1 MEKPTKPIMV
11 AREEFAQR
19 LADLCN
25 GCGLPP
31 VILQPLLERAA
42 AEMSRLAQEQYA
54 QEMAAYR
61 KALQDYAEAQKQE
74 QTAEEG

>member
-1 MEKPTKPIMV
+1 MEKPVKPIMV

-25 GCGLPP
+25 DSGLPP
-31 VILQPLLERAA
+31 VILQPLLEKAA
-42 AEMSRLAQEQYA
+42 AEVSRLAQEQYVR
-54 QEMAAYR
+54 ETEAYR
-61 KALQDYAEAQKQE
+61 KALQEYAEAQKQ

>member
-1 MEKPTKPIMV
+1 
-11 AREEFAQR
+11 
-19 LADLCN
+19 
-25 GCGLPP
+25 
-31 VILQPLLERAA
+31 
-42 AEMSRLAQEQYA
+42 MSRLAQEQYA

>member
-1 MEKPTKPIMV
+1 MEKPVKPIMV

-25 GCGLPP
+25 DSGLPP
-31 VILQPLLERAA
+31 VILQPLLEKAA
-42 AEMSRLAQEQYA
+42 AEVSRLAQEQYA

-61 KALQDYAEAQKQE
+61 KALQDYAESQKQ
-74 QTAEEG
+74 QTTEEG

>member
-1 MEKPTKPIMV
+1 MEKPAKPIMV

-42 AEMSRLAQEQYA
+42 AEMGRLAQDQYA

-61 KALQDYAEAQKQE
+61 KALQDYAESQKQ
-74 QTAEEG
+74 QTAEED

>member
-1 MEKPTKPIMV
+1 MEKPVKPIMV

-25 GCGLPP
+25 DSGLPP

-54 QEMAAYR
+54 QELAAYR
-61 KALQDYAEAQKQE
+61 KALQDYAEAQKQ
-74 QTAEEG
+74 QTTEED

>member
-42 AEMSRLAQEQYA
+42 AEMGRLAQDQYA

-61 KALQDYAEAQKQE
+61 KALQDYAESQKQ
-74 QTAEEG
+74 QTAEED

>member
-11 AREEFAQR
+11 AREEFAQK

-25 GCGLPP
+25 DSGLPP

-61 KALQDYAEAQKQE
+61 KALQDYAESQKQ
-74 QTAEEG
+74 QTTEED

>member
-25 GCGLPP
+25 DSGLPP

-42 AEMSRLAQEQYA
+42 AEMSRLAQDQYA

-61 KALQDYAEAQKQE
+61 KALQDYAEAQKQ
-74 QTAEEG
+74 QTAEED

>member
-1 MEKPTKPIMV
+1 MEKPVKPVMV

-25 GCGLPP
+25 DAGLPP

-61 KALQDYAEAQKQE
+61 KSLQDYAEAQKQE

>member
-1 MEKPTKPIMV
+1 MDKPTKPIMV

-25 GCGLPP
+25 DSGLPP

-42 AEMSRLAQEQYA
+42 AEMGRLAQDQYA

-61 KALQDYAEAQKQE
+61 KALQDYAESQKQ
-74 QTAEEG
+74 QTTEEG

>member
-1 MEKPTKPIMV
+1 MEKPVKPVMV
-11 AREEFAQR
+11 AREEFAQK

-25 GCGLPP
+25 DCGLPP

-61 KALQDYAEAQKQE
+61 KALQDYAEAQKPE
-74 QTAEEG
+74 QTAKEG

>member
-1 MEKPTKPIMV
+1 MDKPTKPIMV

-25 GCGLPP
+25 DSGLPP

-61 KALQDYAEAQKQE
+61 KALQDYAESQKQ
-74 QTAEEG
+74 QTTEED

>member
-1 MEKPTKPIMV
+1 MEKPVKPVMV

-25 GCGLPP
+25 DSGLPP